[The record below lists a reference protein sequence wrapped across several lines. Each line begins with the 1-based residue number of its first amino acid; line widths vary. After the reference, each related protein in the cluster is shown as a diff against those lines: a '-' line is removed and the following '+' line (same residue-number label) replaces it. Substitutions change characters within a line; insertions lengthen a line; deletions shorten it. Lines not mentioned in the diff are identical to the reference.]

1 MRSDTVKKGVERT
14 PHRALLKAVGVTD
27 ADMGRP
33 FIGIAN
39 AWNDIVPGHKHLRD
53 LADHIR
59 QGIREAGG
67 VPFEFGVIGICDG
80 IAMGHEGMAFS
91 LPSREII
98 ADSIEVMTEAHRFDG
113 IVMLGTCDKI
123 VPGMLMAALRM
134 NVPCIVV
141 TGGPMKPGRL
151 DNKDITLITSFEGV
165 GGVQAGKITQDEL
178 KRIEDACCP
187 GCGSCQGLYTANTMA
202 CMTEALGMSL
212 PGCATAHA
220 VDVKKARIAHDSGK
234 RIVELVKK
242 DLKPLDIVSRAS
254 FENAIRLDMTIGG
267 STNTVLHLT
276 AIAAEGDI
284 SLGLDDFDR
293 ISGKTPHLCNM
304 GPAGQYTMKDLDE
317 AGGIPAVLGRIEGL
331 NNAPTVSGK
340 NLGEIAK
347 AAKVLNSEVIR
358 PADNP
363 VHKTGGISILYGNL
377 APDGAVVKSGAVA
390 EKMLRYSGRA
400 KVFDG
405 EDSAIKSILGGG
417 VAPGRRCGHSRLR
430 APGRP
435 WHAGNAGPYVGHRR
449 HGAER
454 VCCAGHRRAVFRR
467 HERSVHRPCLAG
479 VGRRR
484 PHRSA
489 EGRRR
494 DRHRHP
500 RQAHRC
506 KTVACRDRGQEEGV
520 RPEEKAAQ
528 GLPGPVRE
536 ERHFGVDRRT
546 DSVIP
551 RSRRAQR
558 TKTTFSAFCIFV
570 PVSAKRSTGT
580 PPRSPRGE
588 ERQRLI
594 RYMPDFPF

>member
-417 VAPGRRCGHSRLR
+417 V
-430 APGRP
+430 
-435 WHAGNAGPYVGHRR
+435 
-449 HGAER
+449 
-454 VCCAGHRRAVFRR
+454 
-467 HERSVHRPCLAG
+467 
-479 VGRRR
+479 
-484 PHRSA
+484 
-489 EGRRR
+489 
-494 DRHRHP
+494 
-500 RQAHRC
+500 
-506 KTVACRDRGQEEGV
+506 
-520 RPEEKAAQ
+520 
-528 GLPGPVRE
+528 LPGDVAVIRGCGPRGGPGMPEMLGPTSAIAGMGLSESVALVTDGRFSGGTRGPCIGHVSPE
-536 ERHFGVDRRT
+536 SVDGGPIGLLK
-546 DSVIP
+546 DGDVIDIDIP
-551 RSRRAQR
+551 GKRIDVKLSPAEIEARKKA
-558 TKTTFSAFCIFV
+558 FV
-570 PVSAKRSTGT
+570 PKRKQLRGYLARYAKNVTSASTGA
-580 PPRSPRGE
+580 
-588 ERQRLI
+588 LI
-594 RYMPDFPF
+594 R

>member
-242 DLKPLDIVSRAS
+242 NLKPLDIVSRAS

-276 AIAAEGDI
+276 AIAAEGGVN
-284 SLGLDDFDR
+284 LGLDDFDR

-317 AGGIPAVLGRIEGL
+317 AGGIPAVLGQIKGL

-390 EKMLRYSGRA
+390 EKMLKYSGSA
-400 KVFDG
+400 KVFDE

-417 VAPGRRCGHSRLR
+417 IRPGDVVVIRNSGPKGGPGMPEMLGPTSAIAGMGLSESVALVTDGRFSGGTRGPCIGHVSPEAVDSGPIGLLQDGDVIDIDIPGKRIDVKLS
-430 APGRP
+430 P
-435 WHAGNAGPYVGHRR
+435 
-449 HGAER
+449 AEIEAR
-454 VCCAGHRRAVFRR
+454 
-467 HERSVHRPCLAG
+467 
-479 VGRRR
+479 
-484 PHRSA
+484 
-489 EGRRR
+489 
-494 DRHRHP
+494 
-500 RQAHRC
+500 
-506 KTVACRDRGQEEGV
+506 K
-520 RPEEKAAQ
+520 KA
-528 GLPGPVRE
+528 
-536 ERHFGVDRRT
+536 
-546 DSVIP
+546 
-551 RSRRAQR
+551 
-558 TKTTFSAFCIFV
+558 FV
-570 PVSAKRSTGT
+570 PKRKQLRGYLARYAKNVTSASTGA
-580 PPRSPRGE
+580 
-588 ERQRLI
+588 LI
-594 RYMPDFPF
+594 R